1 MNYIYTEKTP
11 NPDSIKFI
19 TGRDLTTG
27 GTLEVRSLD
36 EAMGEPLLEDLM
48 MLPNVASVLVG
59 RNFVTVTRS
68 SGDWPDIEMGVMR
81 VLGNQFSGPIRARQ
95 QDVASDDPVVAR
107 IVDLLETRI
116 RPAVEQDG
124 GDVLFRG
131 FEDGVVT
138 LEMMGSCNGCPSS
151 MATLKHGI
159 ENMMRHFI
167 PEVREVRSV

>member
-1 MNYIYTEKTP
+1 MHYIYTEKTP
-11 NPDSIKFI
+11 NPDSVKFI

-27 GTLEVRSLD
+27 GTVEVRD
-36 EAMGEPLLEDLM
+36 IKDAMGEPLLEDLM
-48 MLPNVASVLVG
+48 MLPNISSVMVG

-68 SGDWPDIEMGVMR
+68 SGEWDAIEMDVMR
-81 VLGNQFSGPIRARQ
+81 VLGNQLSSPISTARH
-95 QDVASDDPVVAR
+95 AIETDDPVVSK
-107 IVDLLETRI
+107 IMELLETRI

>member
-11 NPDSIKFI
+11 NPDSVKFI

-27 GTLEVRSLD
+27 GTLEVKSFD
-36 EAMGEPLLEDLM
+36 EAIGEPLLEDLM
-48 MLPNVASVLVG
+48 MVPNVSSVMVG

-68 SGDWPDIEMGVMR
+68 SGDWSDIGMDVMR
-81 VLGNQFSGPIRARQ
+81 VLGNQFMQPIRTKRQ
-95 QDVASDDPVVAR
+95 EVTSDDPTVSK
-107 IVDLLETRI
+107 ILDLIETRI
-116 RPAVEQDG
+116 RPAVERDG
-124 GDVLFRG
+124 GDVLFRS

-151 MATLKHGI
+151 MATLKNGI

-167 PEVREVRSV
+167 PEVREVRSI

>member
-27 GTLEVRSLD
+27 GTIEVRNLD
-36 EAMGEPLLEDLM
+36 EARREPLLEDLM
-48 MLPNVASVLVG
+48 MIPNVSAVMVG

-68 SGDWPDIEMGVMR
+68 SGEWDDIGMDVMR
-81 VLGNQFSGPIRARQ
+81 VLGNQFMQPIRAEREPIE
-95 QDVASDDPVVAR
+95 SDDPLVMQ
-107 IVDLLETRI
+107 ICEILDTRI

-124 GDVLFRG
+124 GDVIFRG

-159 ENMMRHFI
+159 ENMLRHFV
-167 PEVREVRSV
+167 PEVREVRSI